1 MDQKGSDMAGPIYNI
16 ESFWKKH
23 QFRVKIESNFSFKN
37 DIFKEW
43 IFFDSKRRF
52 PIIFWPFPGEIEYK
66 FLQNI
71 HPIKEHGD
79 SVFGNDPI
87 LVKEL
92 KETIANQRVNQP
104 IIAVKTYNET
114 WHVTKVTIMWRK
126 PVLTSFYT
134 SIELLPTRLKLVFTL
149 LCLILCSKIIRKQ

>member
-1 MDQKGSDMAGPIYNI
+1 M
-16 ESFWKKH
+16 
-23 QFRVKIESNFSFKN
+23 VKPKTVFSVKN
-37 DIFKEW
+37 DHFWSQNGIQGPQNDLFQVKM
-43 IFFDSKRRF
+43 DRF
-52 PIIFWPFPGEIEYK
+52 WLK
-66 FLQNI
+66 C

-114 WHVTKVTIMWRK
+114 
-126 PVLTSFYT
+126 
-134 SIELLPTRLKLVFTL
+134 
-149 LCLILCSKIIRKQ
+149 

>member
-1 MDQKGSDMAGPIYNI
+1 MVFFGQPC
-16 ESFWKKH
+16 H
-23 QFRVKIESNFSFKN
+23 FRVKMNHFWSQNTIHVLQNEFRLVKMNRFRLKN
-37 DIFKEW
+37 DN
-43 IFFDSKRRF
+43 FDKNSHFVGSKF
-52 PIIFWPFPGEIEYK
+52 
-66 FLQNI
+66 

-114 WHVTKVTIMWRK
+114 
-126 PVLTSFYT
+126 
-134 SIELLPTRLKLVFTL
+134 
-149 LCLILCSKIIRKQ
+149 

>member
-1 MDQKGSDMAGPIYNI
+1 MSFSSKNGSFLA
-16 ESFWKKH
+16 KKTTILI
-23 QFRVKIESNFSFKN
+23 KKN
-37 DIFKEW
+37 SHFVG
-43 IFFDSKRRF
+43 SKF
-52 PIIFWPFPGEIEYK
+52 
-66 FLQNI
+66 

-114 WHVTKVTIMWRK
+114 
-126 PVLTSFYT
+126 
-134 SIELLPTRLKLVFTL
+134 
-149 LCLILCSKIIRKQ
+149 

>member
-1 MDQKGSDMAGPIYNI
+1 MVFFGQKC
-16 ESFWKKH
+16 H
-23 QFRVKIESNFSFKN
+23 FRVKIDQFWSQNDNFDKSSHFVG
-37 DIFKEW
+37 
-43 IFFDSKRRF
+43 SKF
-52 PIIFWPFPGEIEYK
+52 
-66 FLQNI
+66 

-114 WHVTKVTIMWRK
+114 
-126 PVLTSFYT
+126 
-134 SIELLPTRLKLVFTL
+134 
-149 LCLILCSKIIRKQ
+149 

>member
-1 MDQKGSDMAGPIYNI
+1 MDR
-16 ESFWKKH
+16 FWL
-23 QFRVKIESNFSFKN
+23 KN
-37 DIFKEW
+37 DN
-43 IFFDSKRRF
+43 FDKNSHFVGSKF
-52 PIIFWPFPGEIEYK
+52 
-66 FLQNI
+66 

-114 WHVTKVTIMWRK
+114 
-126 PVLTSFYT
+126 
-134 SIELLPTRLKLVFTL
+134 
-149 LCLILCSKIIRKQ
+149 

>member
-1 MDQKGSDMAGPIYNI
+1 MDH
-16 ESFWKKH
+16 FWS
-23 QFRVKIESNFSFKN
+23 QNDIPGLQNDFCQVKMSRFWLKN
-37 DIFKEW
+37 DN
-43 IFFDSKRRF
+43 FDKHSHFAGSKF
-52 PIIFWPFPGEIEYK
+52 
-66 FLQNI
+66 

-114 WHVTKVTIMWRK
+114 
-126 PVLTSFYT
+126 
-134 SIELLPTRLKLVFTL
+134 
-149 LCLILCSKIIRKQ
+149 